1 MLNAYSFAKFSQILQ
16 LTSSVGVPTTLN
28 ILSSWSKTSRTPEN
42 NQFFLMLSYKGMV
55 KQGQNTS
62 SEAWYIGTF
71 IKTASDFYQFYV

>member
-1 MLNAYSFAKFSQILQ
+1 M
-16 LTSSVGVPTTLN
+16 GVPTTLN

-62 SEAWYIGTF
+62 SEAWYIGMF
-71 IKTASDFYQFYV
+71 KKTASNQPLILSILCIKQTKYAMALALT